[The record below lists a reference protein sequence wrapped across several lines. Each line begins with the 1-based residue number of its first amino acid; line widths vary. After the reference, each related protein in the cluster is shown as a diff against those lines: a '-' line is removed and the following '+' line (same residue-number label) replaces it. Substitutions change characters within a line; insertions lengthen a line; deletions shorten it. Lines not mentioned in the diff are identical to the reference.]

1 MGIMKRR
8 QFLKT
13 FIGAGFFA
21 GINTVLRGTTEFEL
35 NDRRPA
41 RPNLILI
48 LADDLGYGDLGC
60 YGQKMIKTPHID
72 QMAVQGIRFTQHYSG
87 SAFCAPSR
95 CVLLTGLHTGHAR
108 VRANGQGPLRNDDIT
123 LAKMLK
129 SAGYKT
135 ACIGKWGIDNSPPG
149 APITSGFDFFYGLLG
164 GRQAWN
170 YYPEFIYRNA
180 QKVSLGNLVKDGVA
194 IRRAD
199 YTHDLC
205 VDKAI
210 EFINRNRDQP
220 FFLYL
225 PLQILHLNNAAD
237 RNGRKHLQEDSGDA
251 LRGGH
256 EGPDFGVYAKEDWP
270 GPMRGRAA
278 MISRLDDAVGKI
290 IARLKEL
297 DIDEKTL
304 VIFTSDNGPEDEDS
318 ADPDFFNSAG
328 QLRGAKGSLYEAGI
342 RVPFIARWPGQ
353 VDANK
358 VSTHISAFQDI
369 MPTFAQFAHADCPK
383 TDGISLVPVLSGD
396 FIAQKEHEF
405 LYWELAMRGGSQTIR
420 AGRWKA
426 LRMNTRKNPN
436 GPLEL
441 YDLDTDPAEKHN
453 LAQSY
458 PELIERL
465 AKYMKTA
472 HTEPSTF

>member
-1 MGIMKRR
+1 MERR
-8 QFLKT
+8 QFLKS
-13 FIGAGFFA
+13 FVGAGFFA
-21 GINTVLRGTTEFEL
+21 GMNSVLSGAAELEL
-35 NDRRPA
+35 NYRRPA

-60 YGQKMIKTPHID
+60 YGQKKIKTPHID
-72 QMAVQGIRFTQHYSG
+72 KMASQGVRFTQHYSG

-95 CVLLTGLHTGHAR
+95 CVLLTGLHTGHTR
-108 VRANGQGPLRNDDIT
+108 VRANGQGPLKEDDIT
-123 LAKMLK
+123 LGTMLK
-129 SAGYKT
+129 SVGYKS
-135 ACIGKWGIDNSPPG
+135 ACIGKWGIDNSPAG

-170 YYPEFIYRNA
+170 YYPEFIYRND
-180 QKVSLGNLVKDGVA
+180 QEVPLGNSVKDGVA
-194 IRRAD
+194 IRRTD

-205 VDKAI
+205 LREAI
-210 EFINRNRDQP
+210 DFINQNCDRP

-225 PLQILHLNNAAD
+225 PLQIPHLNNAAD
-237 RNGRKHLQEDSGDA
+237 RDGRKHLQADSGDA

-256 EGPDFGVYAKEDWP
+256 EGPDFGVYANKDWP

-290 IARLKEL
+290 IAHLKEL
-297 DIDEKTL
+297 DIDDKTL

-328 QLRGAKGSLYEAGI
+328 EFHGAKGSLYEAGI
-342 RVPFIARWPGQ
+342 RVPFIARWPGH
-353 VDANK
+353 VAANK
-358 VSTHISAFQDI
+358 VSTHISGFQDI
-369 MPTFAQFAHADCPK
+369 MPTFAQFAKADCPK
-383 TDGISLVPVLSGD
+383 TDGISLVPVLSGN
-396 FIAQKEHEF
+396 IVGQKQREF
-405 LYWELAMRGGSQTIR
+405 LYWELPMRGGSQAIR

-426 LRMNTRKNPN
+426 LRTNTRKDPN

-441 YDLDTDPAEKHN
+441 YDLETDPGEKHN
-453 LAQSY
+453 LARSY
-458 PELIERL
+458 PELIGRL

-472 HTEPSTF
+472 HTEPPAF